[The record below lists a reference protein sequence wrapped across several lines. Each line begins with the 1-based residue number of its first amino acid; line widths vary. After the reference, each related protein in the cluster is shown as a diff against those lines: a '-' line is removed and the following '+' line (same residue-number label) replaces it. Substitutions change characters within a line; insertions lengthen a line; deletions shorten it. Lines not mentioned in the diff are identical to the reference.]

1 MSGLSGVDQPP
12 GLGGMSQTVKPG
24 SSGKS
29 FEIPKMLIWEA
40 YQKVKANKGA
50 AGVDGQS
57 LADFAVEEKR
67 NLYKIWNRMSAG
79 SYFPPPVKAVEIPKA
94 GGTGVRVLGVPTV
107 ADRIAQTA
115 VAMVLEPEVEPMF
128 HPDSYGYRPG
138 RSALDAVATCRQ
150 RCWEQAW
157 VIDLDI
163 QAFFDT
169 VPHEP
174 ILKAVAKHTELPWV
188 LLYVRRWL
196 IAPIQRPD
204 GTLQPRDRGTP
215 QGSAISPLLTNLF
228 MHYAFDR
235 WMSETQPQVRFERY
249 CDDAIVHCVSEKQA
263 RFIRG
268 VIADRL
274 LEFGL
279 RLHPQKTR
287 IVYCAE
293 EERPPPPKG
302 TMVAFTFLGYTF
314 RPRYARLRDGR
325 LKLGFLPAV
334 SKAAKKHMAA
344 TIRGWHLGRCTS
356 LSFSEVAVMINRI
369 VAGWINYYGRFY
381 KSLLIHFLREQLNP
395 HLVKWAMRKF
405 KHLHRAPRKARERL
419 ARIAQQYPGTFTHWR
434 HGALPTGSTTGA
446 V

>member
-1 MSGLSGVDQPP
+1 
-12 GLGGMSQTVKPG
+12 MSQIDKPG

-50 AGVDGQS
+50 AGVDQQS
-57 LADFAVEEKR
+57 LTDFAVDEQR
-67 NLYKIWNRMSAG
+67 NLYKIWNRMSSG

-94 GGTGVRVLGVPTV
+94 GGKGVRVLGVPTV

-115 VAMVLEPEVEPMF
+115 VAMTLEPEVEQVF

-150 RCWEQAW
+150 RCWEYRWA
-157 VIDLDI
+157 IDLDI
-163 QAFFDT
+163 QSFFDT

-174 ILKAVAKHTELPWV
+174 ILQAVEKHTDLPWV
-188 LLYVRRWL
+188 VLYVKRWL
-196 IAPIQRPD
+196 TAPIQQPD
-204 GTLQPRDRGTP
+204 GTPQSRDRGTP

-235 WMSETQPQVRFERY
+235 YLAETQPQVRFERY
-249 CDDAIVHCVSEKQA
+249 CDDAIVHCVSEQQA
-263 RFIRG
+263 RFIRS

-279 RLHPQKTR
+279 RLHPKKTR
-287 IVYCAE
+287 IVYCAQQG
-293 EERPPPPKG
+293 RPKPPKG
-302 TMVAFTFLGYTF
+302 NTVEFTFLGYTF
-314 RPRYARLRDGR
+314 RPRYSRTRDGR
-325 LKLGFLPAV
+325 WKTGFLPAV
-334 SKAAKKHMAA
+334 SKTAKKHMAA
-344 TIRGWHLGRCTS
+344 TIRSWHLGRCTS
-356 LSFSEVAVMINRI
+356 LSFTEVAAMINRI

-381 KSLLIHFLREQLNP
+381 KSLLIRFLREQLNP

-405 KHLHRAPRKARERL
+405 KHLHRSPAQARQRL
-419 ARIAQQYPGTFTHWR
+419 AHIAATYPGMFIHWR
-434 HGALPTGSTTGA
+434 HGARPTGSTTAA